1 MNNIKIARLLIIG
14 FLVPLAALLLE
25 LIISISQMNTIN
37 QQSTEISTNWLPSVQ
52 LIERLNTETA
62 ELRNTESV
70 HIISTDAHEIAS
82 ANEAINKIKAKVA
95 KTLAQYTKLI
105 SSAQEQAL
113 VDKFN
118 QLYSQYSTTQTSLL
132 ALSEKNQNEAAK
144 KLFLGQSQSQY
155 QEYSDVLNQLSE
167 LNRVSAQA
175 ASKRGDAIYGEAQTI
190 LVSTVV
196 VAFVVVA
203 AIALLIS
210 RYLSTS
216 ITEVQQAITKMAEGD
231 LTVRLDQKGGNELGQ
246 LADSFN
252 KSAINFNQMTNKL
265 ISVADQLNRYSNS
278 LETVM
283 SQSESNSQQML
294 SQVEM
299 VATAITEMASA
310 AQEISQNATSAKNS
324 ANAALDNVK
333 VGHQSLNNSNNLANK
348 MGESMSEAA
357 SIVNTLK
364 EYSNDIEVVIQAI
377 NDISEQTNLLALN
390 AAIEAARA
398 GEQGRGFAVVADEVR
413 KLATKTQES
422 TISIRDIISKL
433 QVQAEK
439 ADEFMQSNL
448 ELVSESK
455 QMAENMFKAFT
466 DISQAVN
473 TISDMNNLVATAS
486 NEQTTVTD
494 DISMNISMTVDMV
507 HENVNGVKS
516 ATGTSKSLSNSADE
530 QKSLLA
536 FFRI

>member
-1 MNNIKIARLLIIG
+1 MNNIKIGRLLMMG
-14 FLVPLAALLLE
+14 FLIPLLALITVLT
-25 LIISISQMNTIN
+25 ISISQMGTIN
-37 QQSTEISTNWLPSVQ
+37 EQSTIISTNWLPSVQ
-52 LIERLNTETA
+52 LIERLNTQTA
-62 ELRNTESV
+62 ELRTIESV
-70 HIISTDAHEIAS
+70 HIVSEDAQEIAR
-82 ANEAINKIKAKVA
+82 ANVEINEAKQKVA
-95 KTLAQYTKLI
+95 KTYEAYAKLI
-105 SSAQEQAL
+105 SSPEEQAL

-118 QLYSQYSTTQTSLL
+118 RLYADYLSTQKELL
-132 ALSEKNQNEAAK
+132 ALSEKNFNDQAKALFLGRSQEAYSAYSEVLNELSALNGRAAK
-144 KLFLGQSQSQY
+144 KASQTGDEVY
-155 QEYSDVLNQLSE
+155 A
-167 LNRVSAQA
+167 SAMSILITA
-175 ASKRGDAIYGEAQTI
+175 VVIAILI
-190 LVSTVV
+190 
-196 VAFVVVA
+196 VAV
-203 AIALLIS
+203 IAVIIS
-210 RYLSTS
+210 RYLSSS
-216 ITEVQQAITKMAEGD
+216 IQHVQAAITKMAEGD
-231 LTVRLDQKGGNELGQ
+231 LTVRIEQKGTNELGL

-252 KSAINFNQMTNKL
+252 KSAHHFNDITKKL
-265 ISVADQLNRYSNS
+265 TSVADQLNHYSDS

-283 SQSESNSQQML
+283 GQSESNSQHML

-310 AQEISQNATSAKNS
+310 AQEISQNASSAKTS
-324 ANAALDNVK
+324 ANAALDNVHI
-333 VGHQSLNNSNNLANK
+333 GHKSLASNDAIVNK
-348 MGESMSEAA
+348 MGSSMNEAA
-357 SIVNTLK
+357 KIVNTLK
-364 EYSNDIEVVIQAI
+364 EYSQDIEVVIQAI

-448 ELVSESK
+448 TLVAESK
-455 QMAENMFKAFT
+455 QIAESMGKAFA

-473 TISDMNNLVATAS
+473 LISDMNNLVATAS

-516 ATGTSKSLSNSADE
+516 ATQTSKSLADSADE
-530 QKSLLA
+530 QRDLLA